1 MEREFM
7 RHLVIILM
15 MVLAPSLVMASPAR
29 QADLPELVQLSSDV
43 LVGVVSQSECY
54 WDGGRIMT
62 RHVLETSDVWRGTE
76 RASGPVYFVTL
87 GGRVGEIAQRVSGA
101 PTFRLGEEVVL
112 FLARSLRDE
121 LHPVGLSQGVF
132 RVGDAAQVSS
142 RLIRRDLK
150 AFEFINPIAVP
161 FPNRLKALKI
171 AVLEVAQ

>member
-1 MEREFM
+1 M
-7 RHLVIILM
+7 RQLIIILM
-15 MVLAPSLVMASPAR
+15 IALMPSLLMASPAR
-29 QADLPELVQLSSDV
+29 QADLAELVELSSDV
-43 LVGVVSQSECY
+43 LVGKVSQSESY

-76 RASGPVYFVTL
+76 RSSGPVHFVTL
-87 GGRVGEIAQRVSGA
+87 GGRVGEIAQWVSGA
-101 PTFRLGEEVVL
+101 PRFRVGEEVIL

-142 RLIRRDLK
+142 KLIRRDLK
-150 AFEFINPIAVP
+150 AFEFINPIAAP
-161 FPNRLKALKI
+161 FPTQLKALKA